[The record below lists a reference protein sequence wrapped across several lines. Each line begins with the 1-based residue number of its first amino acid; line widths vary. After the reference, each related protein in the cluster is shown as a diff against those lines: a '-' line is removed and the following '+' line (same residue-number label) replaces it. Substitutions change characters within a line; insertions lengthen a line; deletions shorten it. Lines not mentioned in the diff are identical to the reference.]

1 MEKKLK
7 NSCFFRLQ
15 FFCLFPILWFPFPI
29 GFYLVAG
36 MDNFF
41 SFFDDHSMNQ
51 QQILDGCLY
60 DWLVRFLQF
69 CFFYSCWTFYIRFWL
84 YYYNVCM
91 CVCVCTKNFQKVTSG
106 CCFVPEETHTHTHIR
121 TPFWYICLICFEL
134 LLLLLLSGFFL
145 VFWANENLNAKF
157 NIYKFRNHW
166 TIFFLL
172 SVAFPS
178 WI

>member
-69 CFFYSCWTFYIRFWL
+69 CFFLFLLDFLYSLLIILLQCL
-84 YYYNVCM
+84 Y
-91 CVCVCTKNFQKVTSG
+91 VCVCLYEKFSKSHIWLLLRSRGN
-106 CCFVPEETHTHTHIR
+106 THTHTHTHTVLVHLLDLFRIVVVVVAVGV
-121 TPFWYICLICFEL
+121 FSGILGKWEFECQIQHL
-134 LLLLLLSGFFL
+134 Q
-145 VFWANENLNAKF
+145 V
-157 NIYKFRNHW
+157 
-166 TIFFLL
+166 
-172 SVAFPS
+172 
-178 WI
+178 